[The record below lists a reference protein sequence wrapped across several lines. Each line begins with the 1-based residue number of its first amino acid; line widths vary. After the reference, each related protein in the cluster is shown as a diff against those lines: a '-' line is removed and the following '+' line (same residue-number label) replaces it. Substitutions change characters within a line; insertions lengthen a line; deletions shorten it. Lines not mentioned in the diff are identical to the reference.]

1 MSDLPTNNSIL
12 FCDIYI
18 RIDPKS
24 IAFLKFIIEGYD
36 GLAILT
42 TIDRRDGL
50 VKLLVPTSRHDELW
64 KLLEELAHNNRLPKA
79 FATH

>member
-1 MSDLPTNNSIL
+1 MLFRDL
-12 FCDIYI
+12 YI

-36 GLAILT
+36 GLALLT

-64 KLLEELAHNNRLPKA
+64 KLLAELAHINRLPKA

>member
-1 MSDLPTNNSIL
+1 MSDLSSYDSML
-12 FCDIYI
+12 FCELYI

-36 GLAILT
+36 GLALLT

-64 KLLEELAHNNRLPKA
+64 KLLAELAHMNRLPKA

>member
-1 MSDLPTNNSIL
+1 MSDLSLRDSIL
-12 FCDIYI
+12 FRDLYI

-36 GLAILT
+36 GLALLT

-64 KLLEELAHNNRLPKA
+64 KLLAELAHINRLPKA

>member
-1 MSDLPTNNSIL
+1 MSDSPLYYSML
-12 FCDIYI
+12 FRNIYI
-18 RIDPKS
+18 RINPKS

-36 GLAILT
+36 GLALLT

-64 KLLEELAHNNRLPKA
+64 RLLAELAHTNRLPKA

>member
-1 MSDLPTNNSIL
+1 MSDLPLHDSML
-12 FCDIYI
+12 FRDLYI

-36 GLAILT
+36 GLALLT

-64 KLLEELAHNNRLPKA
+64 KLLAELAHINRLPKA

>member
-1 MSDLPTNNSIL
+1 MSDSPLCDSML
-12 FCDIYI
+12 FRDIYI
-18 RIDPKS
+18 RINPKS

-36 GLAILT
+36 GLALLT

-64 KLLEELAHNNRLPKA
+64 RLLAELASINRLPKA

>member
-1 MSDLPTNNSIL
+1 MSDLSINNSIL

-36 GLAILT
+36 GLALLT

-50 VKLLVPTSRHDELW
+50 VKLLVPTSRHNELW
-64 KLLEELAHNNRLPKA
+64 KLLEELAYINRLPKA

>member
-1 MSDLPTNNSIL
+1 MSDLSTNSSIL
-12 FCDIYI
+12 FCDLYI

-36 GLAILT
+36 GLALLT

-64 KLLEELAHNNRLPKA
+64 KLLEELACINRLPKA